1 MIYRVKRL
9 RLLAFLVLLVG
20 ITAVFAQGEVEPEA
34 TAEALRNPALLQDT
48 ALLTGEPCA
57 APCWRGITPGETMWE
72 DALAI
77 LQADPTLENVQVQED
92 ANSEAKAA
100 SWSGIEGDE
109 CCQLFSADG
118 QTVSVLFLRL
128 APDITLGEL
137 AEVQGEP
144 AFALGSPFTDDQAIV
159 NLIYPAQQMV
169 VYAFVSGVSGSLSAN
184 SEIVGFLLMSP
195 EELDLLLGTSNL
207 FEWRG
212 YADYAAYSPDEDA
225 AFDVTPSVTV
235 TPSGG

>member
-20 ITAVFAQGEVEPEA
+20 VTAAFAQGEVEPEA

-48 ALLTGEPCA
+48 ALLTSEPCSV
-57 APCWRGITPGETMWE
+57 
-72 DALAI
+72 
-77 LQADPTLENVQVQED
+77 ENVQVQKD

-128 APDITLGEL
+128 APDIKLGEL
-137 AEVQGEP
+137 VEVQGEP

-159 NLIYPAQQMV
+159 NLIYPTQQMV

-212 YADYAAYSPDEDA
+212 YADYAAYSPDEGA
-225 AFDVTPSVTV
+225 AFDVTPSMTV